1 MKEVFEKII
10 ERFEGIDCDD
20 KWCGDCCHCYR
31 EETIR
36 KAIKIVK
43 EVAEDTEMGKISD
56 GYHTFDEL
64 YHHRAVLFSVIC
76 NSQKDLAW
84 KSKLHDTGDMYDGM
98 FVVGIETPEGQATY
112 HYDIEPYWDMFK
124 VKELKYAPKWDGHTP
139 EESIRRIGLL
149 GSDINVGSND
159 GWIPCSENTPKIAG
173 WYLAHVQHERKDFIT
188 IEKVLCKQIKNGRW
202 RWYRIG
208 NGCEV
213 VAWMPLP
220 EPYNPNICGNTDCP
234 HNNGNYCP
242 AWNGCGG
249 YQSKEEENT

>member
-1 MKEVFEKII
+1 MS
-10 ERFEGIDCDD
+10 
-20 KWCGDCCHCYR
+20 
-31 EETIR
+31 
-36 KAIKIVK
+36 
-43 EVAEDTEMGKISD
+43 MISEQL
-56 GYHTFDEL
+56 DEL
-64 YHHRAVLFSVIC
+64 RAV
-76 NSQKDLAW
+76 
-84 KSKLHDTGDMYDGM
+84 G
-98 FVVGIETPEGQATY
+98 EG
-112 HYDIEPYWDMFK
+112 YWQNN
-124 VKELKYAPKWDGHTP
+124 E
-139 EESIRRIGLL
+139 IRRIARQAANTIEELSAKLAAANMERSTAYYNG
-149 GSDINVGSND
+149 
-159 GWIPCSENTPKIAG
+159 GWIPCSEDTPKIAG

-188 IEKVLCKQIKNGRW
+188 IEKCVWKQIKNGRW